1 MELTKLKRD
10 FRVGS
15 RRQRGVATLM
25 VSVSIALLM
34 AVAAVGMMRSGMLE
48 QRIAAN
54 DMRSREVQE
63 LAQAG
68 WDYVMA
74 SGDVGVIS
82 ECDDP
87 LPINLPKLSIQFP
100 KLETIEEL
108 EVEFFGCYKDVGG
121 KRNYRVKSVAR
132 SENSNVGSSAVVE
145 AIFQRGS
152 LINSNLGGMP
162 SPFLIK
168 GNFCAGGCKGGS
180 PEINSENMPGVVV
193 TGTAKVDG
201 FSDRY
206 RANEPDDGVPL
217 SGSAWSNVF
226 GISLNEAKLMATTD
240 SGNPFYY
247 TNGNTNANTV
257 SGSKNRPVVVIV
269 GYSVNNNKKKCYHL
283 NGGATIYGI
292 IYFEDGCDMKG
303 MGDFTLYG
311 AIVSDGDID
320 KINGNPSFN
329 KFELESWNYLIGLNE
344 NSKSFMVPGTWRDFE
359 PQP

>member
-74 SGDVGVIS
+74 SGNVGVIS

-100 KLETIEEL
+100 KPETIEEL

-132 SENSNVGSSAVVE
+132 SKNSNLGISAVVE

-152 LINSNLGGMP
+152 LLKLGAEEMA
-162 SPFLIK
+162 SPFLVK
-168 GNFCAGGCKGGS
+168 GEFCQ
-180 PEINSENMPGVVV
+180 
-193 TGTAKVDG
+193 
-201 FSDRY
+201 
-206 RANEPDDGVPL
+206 
-217 SGSAWSNVF
+217 
-226 GISLNEAKLMATTD
+226 TTCT
-240 SGNPFYY
+240 P
-247 TNGNTNANTV
+247 
-257 SGSKNRPVVVIV
+257 
-269 GYSVNNNKKKCYHL
+269 SVRLCCTK
-283 NGGATIYGI
+283 
-292 IYFEDGCDMKG
+292 
-303 MGDFTLYG
+303 
-311 AIVSDGDID
+311 
-320 KINGNPSFN
+320 P
-329 KFELESWNYLIGLNE
+329 
-344 NSKSFMVPGTWRDFE
+344 
-359 PQP
+359 